1 MQLIPAGPASGNLN
15 DRSNTGR
22 PAASKSQS
30 APSTPAEAQTS
41 HPETVNASPSMTQLQ
56 EEMPQTSTAHIA
68 APQPNEGDA
77 SATEPDLD
85 DLDALLNAPTMFD
98 KSQKVSTTVL
108 KPPHQ
113 EQDLEDWLNSL

>member
-1 MQLIPAGPASGNLN
+1 
-15 DRSNTGR
+15 
-22 PAASKSQS
+22 
-30 APSTPAEAQTS
+30 
-41 HPETVNASPSMTQLQ
+41 MTQLQ

-85 DLDALLNAPTMFD
+85 DLDALLNAPTLFD